1 MTENEDLELRRLE
14 VNIGRLVQLV
24 RAQDERIRQ
33 LQERLSLQDS
43 ELPSLRTALSEE
55 QAQQATSILSQAL
68 VEGSGER
75 AAARQLLDGLIQ
87 EVERCIQ
94 QLEHE

>member
-43 ELPSLRTALSEE
+43 ELQSLRTA
-55 QAQQATSILSQAL
+55 
-68 VEGSGER
+68 GER

-94 QLEHE
+94 QLERE

>member
-33 LQERLSLQDS
+33 LQARLSLQDS
-43 ELPSLRTALSEE
+43 A
-55 QAQQATSILSQAL
+55 
-68 VEGSGER
+68 GER